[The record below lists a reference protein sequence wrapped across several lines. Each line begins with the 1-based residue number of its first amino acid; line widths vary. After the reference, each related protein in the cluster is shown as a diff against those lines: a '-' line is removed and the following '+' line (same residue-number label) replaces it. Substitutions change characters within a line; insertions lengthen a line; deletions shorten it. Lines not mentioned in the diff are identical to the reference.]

1 MELDQQLCY
10 CFHINKRK
18 IVNFVKRE
26 RPKRASQI
34 SECFGAGTG
43 CGWCVPFLK
52 EIHRQIVAG
61 EAIEPGSITAEEYEK
76 MRGGY
81 LKDIKAGTRRRN
93 RHGGSEGSA
102 GETPLSA
109 TDPLVTQD
117 DLDYTRYFSS
127 ARHDPLPETIEAP
140 SRRETKP
147 SRDAEG
153 STSESSTSES
163 STSESRPSEPADA
176 EDVGA

>member
-81 LKDIKAGTRRRN
+81 LKDIKTGTRERN
-93 RHGGSEGSA
+93 RHGSA
-102 GETPLSA
+102 ADASVVDPLA
-109 TDPLVTQD
+109 TDPLVSKD

-140 SRRETKP
+140 SRREAKP
-147 SRDAEG
+147 SSSEEG
-153 STSESSTSES
+153 S
-163 STSESRPSEPADA
+163 PSEAADA
-176 EDVGA
+176 DDVGT

>member
-81 LKDIKAGTRRRN
+81 LKDIKTGTRERISVDARISVACPPQAAMAA
-93 RHGGSEGSA
+93 RMIA
-102 GETPLSA
+102 A
-109 TDPLVTQD
+109 AA
-117 DLDYTRYFSS
+117 SS
-127 ARHDPLPETIEAP
+127 VPI
-140 SRRETKP
+140 
-147 SRDAEG
+147 
-153 STSESSTSES
+153 
-163 STSESRPSEPADA
+163 PSERSPTRIQINPPPQSA
-176 EDVGA
+176 